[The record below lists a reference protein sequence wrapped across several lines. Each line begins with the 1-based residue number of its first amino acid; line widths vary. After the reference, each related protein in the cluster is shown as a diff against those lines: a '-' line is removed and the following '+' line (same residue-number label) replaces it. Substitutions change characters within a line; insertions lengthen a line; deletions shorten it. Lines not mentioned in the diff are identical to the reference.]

1 MIILIL
7 KEKRKELGVSADE
20 MAVRMEV
27 SERQVWYWE
36 KYRNNP
42 RADKLLSIMKHYHL
56 SVDELMEYLKECEE
70 HNK

>member
-1 MIILIL
+1 MIL

-56 SVDELMEYLKECEE
+56 CLYELMLYLIECEE

>member
-1 MIILIL
+1 MIL